1 MRLLNLPRFL
11 SALATLAALVLT
23 SAAPADAAPLPTD
36 PQLVLSAGMHTAM
49 LKSAAA
55 DKAGKFFVTVSD
67 DKTARI
73 WDTASGKQ
81 AALLRPPIAPGSEG
95 QLNAVAMSP
104 DGKTVALAGET
115 TAGEAQRVIYLFE
128 RASGKLLRRVGGL
141 PGEVN
146 KLAWSPDGKYLA
158 ALGKEGG
165 LRVFRTRDWGSAGRD
180 ADYGAEG
187 NDLSFSAD
195 GRLVTTAMD
204 GQIRLYGVADSALSK
219 IVAVKGAGRMPFG
232 VSFAPNGQVLAVTYV
247 DQLRVEL
254 RSGMDLSEA
263 FAPSVQGIA
272 KNDGGFVAVAWAPD
286 GATLYAAGQPRQGGR
301 HVARGWLDGGKG
313 AYADLPLSDQV
324 VMGLVALADGRVL
337 YAAADPAW
345 GMIFPD
351 GKVFEVGKAPIADF
365 RPAGKYDAFGVSA
378 DGRAVAF
385 GYAGM
390 VQQTAGFDVETRQI
404 STAERPATVRP
415 PRQSAPGFA
424 LADWKGGETPKL
436 NGRLLK
442 LRAQETARSYAIA
455 HDASGLVLGADFTLR
470 RFDAQGKQIWE
481 TPTPGIAWAV
491 NVTAD
496 GRFAVT
502 AYGDGTI
509 RWHRYDNGRET
520 LALFPHTDKKRWIL
534 WTPSGFFDASP
545 AGDELF
551 GWHLNRGKDAAADF
565 FPASRFRDR
574 FFHPELVARIFE
586 TADEKAALK
595 QQAAE
600 EKAAAATVVVA
611 PVKIEQ
617 VLPPVVEVVAPA
629 NGSLV
634 GATALS
640 VKLRIRSDA
649 PVTEIRARVNG
660 QAAALKVAG
669 SGETRDVALTIP
681 ERDVEIMFFA
691 SNKHATST
699 PAVLRLVWKGAPPP
713 PKKAEKPKL
722 YLLSVGVSDYVDPEL
737 KLDLAAKDASDF
749 AKAMRAQNGVMY
761 REIEERVLL
770 DRKATRA
777 AIVDGLKWLT
787 QKVTDDDVAL
797 VFVAGH
803 GMNSQSAGYY
813 YLPADTDRT
822 RMNETGVKSADIVD
836 TLSRLPGRVVAF
848 IDTCHSGNV
857 LVAGKG
863 GAFKRDTTKMVNE
876 LSSPEHGVVVFTSA
890 TGSQY
895 ALESP
900 AWGNGAFTKALV
912 EGLLGQAADRRNDN
926 KVMHKSLEGYVGD
939 RVAGLT
945 KNQQT
950 PTTISPQGVQNFP
963 LAVKRQ

>member
-1 MRLLNLPRFL
+1 MRLLNLLRILP
-11 SALATLAALVLT
+11 ALAVAVIAIAT
-23 SAAPADAAPLPTD
+23 APAQAAPLPTE

-55 DKAGKFFVTVSD
+55 DKAGRFFVTVSD

-73 WDTASGKQ
+73 FDTGTGKQ
-81 AALLRPPIAPGSEG
+81 SGILRPPIAPGSEG
-95 QLNAVAMSP
+95 QLNAVAISP
-104 DGKTVALAGET
+104 DGKSIALAGET
-115 TAGEAQRVIYLFE
+115 TAGEAGGRTIYLFE
-128 RASGKLLRRVGGL
+128 RATGKLVKRVGGL

-158 ALGKEGG
+158 VLCKEGG

-180 ADYGAEG
+180 AEYGAEG

-195 GRLVTTAMD
+195 GRLATTSMD
-204 GQIRLYGVADSALSK
+204 GQIRLYGVADSAIQK

-232 VSFAPNGQVLAVTYV
+232 IAFSPNGNLLAVTYV
-247 DQLRVEL
+247 DQIRVEL
-254 RSGMDLSEA
+254 RSGINLAEEYV
-263 FAPSVQGIA
+263 PSVQGIA

-286 GATLYAAGQPRQGGR
+286 GSILYAAGQPRQSGR
-301 HVARGWLDGGKG
+301 HVARGWMDGGRG
-313 AYADLPLSDQV
+313 QFADLPLSDQV

-351 GKVFEVGKAPIADF
+351 GKVFEIGKAPIADF
-365 RPAGKYDAFGVSA
+365 RPAGRYDAFGVSA
-378 DGRAVAF
+378 DGRTVAF

-390 VQQTAGFDVETRQI
+390 AQQTASFDVEARQI
-404 STAERPATVRP
+404 SAAERPAKVQP

-424 LADWKGGETPKL
+424 LADWKGGEKPKL
-436 NGRLLK
+436 NGKVLA
-442 LRAQETARSYAIA
+442 LRAQETARSFAVA
-455 HDASGLVLGADFTLR
+455 HDGSGLALGADFTLR
-470 RFDAQGKQIWE
+470 RFDANGKQLWE
-481 TPTPGIAWAV
+481 APTPGIAWAV
-491 NVTAD
+491 NVSGD
-496 GRFAVT
+496 NRFAIA

-509 RWHRYDNGRET
+509 RWHRWLDGKET
-520 LALFPHTDKKRWIL
+520 LALFPHTDRKRWIL
-534 WTPSGFFDASP
+534 WTPSGYFDASP
-545 AGDELF
+545 AGDDLF
-551 GWHLNRGKDAAADF
+551 GWHLNRGKDNAADF

-574 FFHPELVARIFE
+574 FFHPELVARVFE

-600 EKAAAATVVVA
+600 EKAAAPVAVV

-617 VLPPVVEVVAPA
+617 VLPPVVEVVSPA
-629 NGSLV
+629 DGGSVSASNL
-634 GATALS
+634 T
-640 VKLRIRSDA
+640 VKLRIRSDS

-660 QAAALKVAG
+660 QAAAIKVAG
-669 SGETRDVALTIP
+669 SGETREVALTIP

-691 SNKHATST
+691 SNRNATST
-699 PAVLRLVWKGAPPP
+699 PAVLRLQWKGTAPPP
-713 PKKAEKPKL
+713 PKAAKPKL
-722 YLLSVGVSDYVDPEL
+722 YLLSVGVSDYEDAEIR
-737 KLDLAAKDASDF
+737 LDLAAKDATDF
-749 AKAMRAQNGVMY
+749 AKAMREQKGAMY

-777 AIVDGLKWLT
+777 AIVDSLKWLT
-787 QKVTDDDVAL
+787 QNVTDDDVAV

-803 GMNSQSAGYY
+803 GMNDQRAGYY
-813 YLPADTDRT
+813 YLPADVDRR
-822 RMNETGVKSADIVD
+822 RMSETGVKSADIVD

-863 GAFKRDTTKMVNE
+863 ANFKRDTTKMVNE

-912 EGLLGQAADRRNDN
+912 EGLLGQAADRRNEN
-926 KVMHKSLEGYVGD
+926 KVMHKSLEGYVGQ

-945 KNQQT
+945 KSQQT